1 MDYNGV
7 VDCNHLLGVMSSLFD
22 KLDAMEARYR
32 ELADLLAQ
40 PEIAVDY
47 ERVQTLA
54 KESAR
59 LEDTVNLHRELR
71 KLRDRQEEAQAI
83 VDAGDDSELVALA
96 REEMD
101 VLAQQVEPLED
112 QLRLAVLP
120 KDPNDE
126 RNVIV
131 EIRKGAGGQEA
142 GLFAGDLFRLYSRYA
157 QIRGWQV
164 DVLNSNP
171 SDLGGYNEIVFA
183 VKGKDAFSR
192 LKSERGVHRVQ
203 RIPTTESSG
212 RLHTSTATVAV
223 LPEAEEVDIKINLD
237 DLRID
242 VFHAGGH
249 GGQNVN
255 KVATAIRIVH
265 NPTGIVV
272 TCQDERSQYKNKQR
286 ALNILRAR
294 LYEQEQQRQ
303 EKEIIQSRRT
313 QVGTGDRAE
322 KIRTYNFP
330 QDRITDHRIGQS
342 FYGIQKFMDGFI
354 DDIIDALAA
363 HEQARSLEEALTG

>member
-1 MDYNGV
+1 
-7 VDCNHLLGVMSSLFD
+7 MSSLFD

-40 PEIAVDY
+40 PEVAVDY

-59 LEDTVNLHRELR
+59 LEGTVNLYRELR

-131 EIRKGAGGQEA
+131 EIRKGAGGREA
-142 GLFAGDLFRLYSRYA
+142 GLFAGDLFRMYSRYA

-164 DVLNSNP
+164 DVLDSNP

-223 LPEAEEVDIKINLD
+223 LPEAEEVDIKINLS

-303 EKEIIQSRRT
+303 ENEIVQSRRT

-354 DDIIDALAA
+354 DDIIDALEA

>member
-203 RIPTTESSG
+203 RIPTTESAG